1 MKYKYSRD
9 DIVKSETFDLA
20 LYGSRDIVRAY
31 KKEVAK
37 QSETDIIS
45 GIFGFIEA
53 NKICSFY
60 KCVVELR
67 KKHPDWYPVF
77 QTRFMLFK
85 AFIDSKALEKKG
97 IKADELQT
105 EYETL
110 YADYCDLQGKVYEF
124 LQSNYPDIELEKLN
138 EFFSKL

>member
-45 GIFGFIEA
+45 GIYGFIEA

-60 KCVVELR
+60 KCLNEIR
-67 KKHPDWYPVF
+67 KKHPDWYSIF
-77 QTRFMLFK
+77 QARFLLFK
-85 AFIDSKALEKKG
+85 AYLDSKSAEQKCINSSDLQNEYDALLC
-97 IKADELQT
+97 DYMELQSR
-105 EYETL
+105 L
-110 YADYCDLQGKVYEF
+110 YEF
-124 LQSNYPDIELEKLN
+124 MQTSYPEIELDKLN
-138 EFFSKL
+138 EFFKNL